1 VKTYSLY
8 RLKILSYMDGRHVFA
23 QYGPIER
30 RPIVTSRFTEG
41 CKRTEQKETKD
52 ISTEVS
58 EGSKGDIRK
67 VPIAVVQPAAVCG
80 SLFSLHL
87 LFPHAYALDRSISN
101 VSRGHLNFVTFANF
115 CSSSFAVFLLCA
127 LL

>member
-1 VKTYSLY
+1 MFLHSTAQ
-8 RLKILSYMDGRHVFA
+8 LKDGRLSRA
-23 QYGPIER
+23 DSRKAAKELNR
-30 RPIVTSRFTEG
+30 RKQRIFL
-41 CKRTEQKETKD
+41 QKLAKEA
-52 ISTEVS
+52 
-58 EGSKGDIRK
+58 K
-67 VPIAVVQPAAVCG
+67 VIFEKLPVAVVQPAAVCG

-115 CSSSFAVFLLCA
+115 CSSSFAAFLLCA